1 MQHNITRDQ
10 LVLIKVNKKNVIGI
24 VQYIMKD
31 VVCVYVHHSFKVNRG
46 SYLVERNQVRVIQ

>member
-10 LVLIKVNKKNVIGI
+10 LVLIKVNNKNVIGT

-31 VVCVYVHHSFKVNRG
+31 MVSVYVHHSFKVNRG
-46 SYLVERNQVRVIQ
+46 VYLVERSQVRVIQ